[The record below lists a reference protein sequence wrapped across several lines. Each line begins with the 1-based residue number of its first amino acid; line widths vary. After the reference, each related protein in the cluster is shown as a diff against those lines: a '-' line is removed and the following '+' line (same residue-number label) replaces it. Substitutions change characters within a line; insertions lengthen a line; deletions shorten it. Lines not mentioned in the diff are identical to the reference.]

1 MNENTKGHSTRHKA
15 KEWPLKEQIMGNIRI
30 TLLSDTHNKHK
41 QITEH
46 LPGGDLL
53 LHSGDLSSMGYEHEI
68 REFCKW
74 FNNIE
79 GYTHKVFIAGNHDW
93 GFQDNVEKVNEIL
106 NFYSGITYLQ
116 DSEIKIKVGDERE
129 IKIYGS
135 PWQPWFHDW
144 AFNLPKNG
152 FGLSGKWEAIPED
165 TDILLTHGPAFGIL
179 DTVDGRRHD
188 NLGCELLAERL
199 ERMNVKIHNVGHIH
213 TGYGYVKKG
222 DTHHFN
228 SAVLDERYNFTQK
241 PLTIDWNPD
250 TNEVNFIE
258 DEK

>member
-1 MNENTKGHSTRHKA
+1 MRVT
-15 KEWPLKEQIMGNIRI
+15 M
-30 TLLSDTHNKHK
+30 LSDTHNKHK
-41 QITEH
+41 QITAD

-53 LHSGDLSSMGYEHEI
+53 VHSGDLTSMGYEHEI

-93 GFQDNVEKVNEIL
+93 GFQDNVEKVKEIL
-106 NFYSGITYLQ
+106 DFYTGITYLQ
-116 DSEIKIKVGDERE
+116 DSELVIKVGDERE
-129 IKIYGS
+129 VKIYGS

-144 AFNLPKNG
+144 AFNLQKNG
-152 FGLSGKWEAIPED
+152 IGLAGKWEGIPDD

-179 DTVDGRRHD
+179 DTVDGRRYD
-188 NLGCELLAERL
+188 NLGCELLVERL
-199 ERMNVKIHNVGHIH
+199 ERLNVKIHNVGHIH
-213 TGYGYVKKG
+213 TGYGYVRKG

-228 SAVLDERYNFTQK
+228 SAVLDERYNYAQR
-241 PLTIDWNPD
+241 PMTIDWNPD

-258 DEK
+258 DGK